1 VGYGKGKER
10 AMIEEEKWWLKWVLY
25 WTTVLDKKDI
35 DEYFERRDKEGYV
48 KNERE
53 STTRGRIHKNSK

>member
-1 VGYGKGKER
+1 
-10 AMIEEEKWWLKWVLY
+10 MIEEEKWWLKWVLY